1 MTRRDEIQRLRSAAL
16 EGSVDA
22 QYDLACAYAEGDG
35 VPRSKSTAY
44 RWFEKA
50 AGQGDAESMTAAGYC
65 LLNGDGVEEDHE
77 AAVAWFRRAAEAGDP
92 DASRYLASCTL
103 YGEGMSQDVSE
114 GLRLA
119 EHGWN
124 ETQDSEYAHLLACAY
139 HDLEHD
145 LERAVEWHRTAA
157 EHGHDESMV
166 WMGYFCRY
174 GIGVERSLK
183 RAFRWYQQAA
193 EAENDAGLANVA
205 ICFHNGEGVGQ
216 DFGKAFDFRTR
227 AAEKGH
233 VESRMWLAVQLLQGL
248 GVDPEP
254 ERALAM
260 LADLARE
267 EPQAALMLGEKH
279 YYGEGVEKD
288 SARAHEWFEVAARQ
302 DVPEAWTFLGVCA
315 WNGEGRKADA
325 KDAIECY
332 RRAADLGDSHA
343 LYNLGLAYRSGE
355 GVERDL
361 KRADQLFEQA
371 AMQGNGPA
379 ACLLAR
385 RHIEGDGV
393 PVNPSF
399 GVSFLQAAVDDED
412 PEDLALMAECFRDGV
427 GVRPDLKRSM
437 ELFELAQVQG
447 KDTRVER
454 GIVRR
459 RLHGKP

>member
-1 MTRRDEIQRLRSAAL
+1 MVIRDPPLALVVRGRLFRP
-16 EGSVDA
+16 E
-22 QYDLACAYAEGDG
+22 
-35 VPRSKSTAY
+35 
-44 RWFEKA
+44 
-50 AGQGDAESMTAAGYC
+50 TAA
-65 LLNGDGVEEDHE
+65 
-77 AAVAWFRRAAEAGDP
+77 R
-92 DASRYLASCTL
+92 
-103 YGEGMSQDVSE
+103 EGQ
-114 GLRLA
+114 RLA

-166 WMGYFCRY
+166 WMGYFSRY

-183 RAFRWYQQAA
+183 RAFRWDQQAA

-216 DFGKAFDFRTR
+216 DFGKAFDFHARGREGPPR
-227 AAEKGH
+227 AACG
-233 VESRMWLAVQLLQGL
+233 SRCSCS
-248 GVDPEP
+248 
-254 ERALAM
+254 RAWGSIPSPSAPWRCSRTS
-260 LADLARE
+260 LARSRRR
-267 EPQAALMLGEKH
+267 PSCWEKH

-412 PEDLALMAECFRDGV
+412 PEALALMAECFRDGV
-427 GVRPDLKRSM
+427 GVRPDSSARWNSSWPRCR
-437 ELFELAQVQG
+437 ARTPASSAGSCGVG
-447 KDTRVER
+447 R
-454 GIVRR
+454 
-459 RLHGKP
+459 GKP

>member
-35 VPRSKSTAY
+35 VPRSQSTAY

-103 YGEGMSQDVSE
+103 YGEGMPQDVSE

-166 WMGYFCRY
+166 WMGYFSRY

-260 LADLARE
+260 LAHANAAIQRE
-267 EPQAALMLGEKH
+267 ISDA
-279 YYGEGVEKD
+279 
-288 SARAHEWFEVAARQ
+288 
-302 DVPEAWTFLGVCA
+302 
-315 WNGEGRKADA
+315 NGIA
-325 KDAIECY
+325 
-332 RRAADLGDSHA
+332 
-343 LYNLGLAYRSGE
+343 
-355 GVERDL
+355 
-361 KRADQLFEQA
+361 
-371 AMQGNGPA
+371 P
-379 ACLLAR
+379 LLALLN
-385 RHIEGDGV
+385 GLD
-393 PVNPSF
+393 
-399 GVSFLQAAVDDED
+399 VD
-412 PEDLALMAECFRDGV
+412 V
-427 GVRPDLKRSM
+427 
-437 ELFELAQVQG
+437 QVQAPALLVEG
-447 KDTRVER
+447 LEVLPVRGAPPRVPWLPHPLQR
-454 GIVRR
+454 
-459 RLHGKP
+459 